1 MPEKRVFSEQE
12 VAQILR
18 RAVELTE
25 DETSKSY
32 TPGITESEL
41 ERIATEVGVDPAALR
56 RAILETGERKSIKG
70 PLSLTEEFERVVEG
84 ELDPSQF
91 DVIAEGIKPLSNAGQ
106 PHMSQVGRTLQLSAW
121 TGVSQA
127 RVTVTS
133 RNGRTKLHVKSNALF
148 QGLMTL
154 HPSFVASIITVA
166 SLAERGL
173 GWLGAAIGIGVMSI
187 GFALFKKLTGVGHR
201 KAEKLADDLRERIAE
216 TLAHQPATTQTSE
229 VEEAQTVQQ
238 RLGPG

>member
-32 TPGITESEL
+32 TPGITEAEL
-41 ERIATEVGVDPAALR
+41 ERIAFEVGVDPAALR
-56 RAILETGERKSIKG
+56 RAILETGERKSTKG

-91 DVIAEGIKPLSNAGQ
+91 DIIAEGIKPLSNAGQ

-127 RVTVTS
+127 KVTVTS
-133 RNGRTKLHVKSNALF
+133 RNGRTKLNVKSNALF

-154 HPSFVASIITVA
+154 HPSFIASLITVA
-166 SLAERGL
+166 SMSERGM
-173 GWLGAAIGIGVMSI
+173 GWIGAAIGVGIMSI
-187 GFALFKKLTGVGHR
+187 GAFLFRKLTGVGHR
-201 KAEKLADDLRERIAE
+201 KAEKLADDLRGRIAE
-216 TLAHQPATTQTSE
+216 TLAHQPTTTHTSE
-229 VEEAQTVQQ
+229 VEAVQTVEQ
-238 RLGPG
+238 RLG

>member
-1 MPEKRVFSEQE
+1 MPEQRVFSEQE

-25 DETSKSY
+25 DEVAKGY
-32 TPGITESEL
+32 KPGITEDEL
-41 ERIATEVGVDPAALR
+41 ERIAGEVGVDPAALR
-56 RAILETGERKSIKG
+56 RAILEAGEHKHIKG

-106 PHMSQVGRTLQLSAW
+106 PHMTQVGRTLQLSAW

-154 HPSFVASIITVA
+154 HPAFIASLITVA
-166 SLAERGL
+166 SLSERGM
-173 GWLGAAIGIGVMSI
+173 GWLGAAIGIGVMTI
-187 GFALFKKLTGVGHR
+187 GLTLFKKLTGIGHR
-201 KAEKLADDLRERIAE
+201 KAEKMADDLRERIAE
-216 TLAHQPATTQTSE
+216 TLAHQPTTVSSE
-229 VEEAQTVQQ
+229 PEQVQTVQQ